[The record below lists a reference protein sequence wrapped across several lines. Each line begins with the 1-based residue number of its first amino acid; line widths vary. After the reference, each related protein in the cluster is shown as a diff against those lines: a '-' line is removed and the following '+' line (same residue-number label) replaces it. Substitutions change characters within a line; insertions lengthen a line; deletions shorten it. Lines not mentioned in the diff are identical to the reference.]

1 MLDKK
6 TRDEIYYYIR
16 KMDKLKGNT
25 SRLLNTYNLFN
36 YLILNYNNIN
46 YLEFKKTCYNR
57 MLILLD
63 DIEKIKINYFYKK
76 KIINKLLEFKIL
88 HENDILSALKYEVSC
103 S

>member
-6 TRDEIYYYIR
+6 TRDKIYYYIR

-25 SRLLNTYNLFN
+25 SRLLNTYNLYN
-36 YLILNYNNIN
+36 YLILNYDNIN

-76 KIINKLLEFKIL
+76 KNYK
-88 HENDILSALKYEVSC
+88 
-103 S
+103 

>member
-6 TRDEIYYYIR
+6 IRDEIYYYIR

-25 SRLLNTYNLFN
+25 SRLLNTYNLYN
-36 YLILNYNNIN
+36 YLILNYDNIN

-88 HENDILSALKYEVSC
+88 YENNKRLK
-103 S
+103 

>member
-6 TRDEIYYYIR
+6 TRDKIYYYIR

-25 SRLLNTYNLFN
+25 SRLLNTYNLYN
-36 YLILNYNNIN
+36 YLILNYDNIN

-76 KIINKLLEFKIL
+76 KIINKLLEFKTL
-88 HENDILSALKYEVSC
+88 YENNNRLK
-103 S
+103 

>member
-25 SRLLNTYNLFN
+25 SRLLNTYNLYN
-36 YLILNYNNIN
+36 YLILKYDNIN

-76 KIINKLLEFKIL
+76 KIINKLLEFKTL
-88 HENDILSALKYEVSC
+88 YENNKRLK
-103 S
+103 

>member
-25 SRLLNTYNLFN
+25 SRLLNTYNLYN
-36 YLILNYNNIN
+36 YLILNYDNIN

-88 HENDILSALKYEVSC
+88 YENNKRLK
-103 S
+103 

>member
-25 SRLLNTYNLFN
+25 SRLLNTYNLYN
-36 YLILNYNNIN
+36 YLILNYDNIN

-76 KIINKLLEFKIL
+76 KIINKLLEFKTL
-88 HENDILSALKYEVSC
+88 YENNNRLK
-103 S
+103 

>member
-25 SRLLNTYNLFN
+25 SRLLNTYNLYN

-76 KIINKLLEFKIL
+76 KNYK
-88 HENDILSALKYEVSC
+88 
-103 S
+103 

>member
-25 SRLLNTYNLFN
+25 SRLLNTYNLYN

-88 HENDILSALKYEVSC
+88 YENNKRLK
-103 S
+103 

>member
-6 TRDEIYYYIR
+6 IRDEIYYYIR

-88 HENDILSALKYEVSC
+88 HESNI
-103 S
+103 

>member
-6 TRDEIYYYIR
+6 TRDKIYYYII

-25 SRLLNTYNLFN
+25 SRLLNTYNLYN
-36 YLILNYNNIN
+36 YLILNYDNIN

-88 HENDILSALKYEVSC
+88 YESNI
-103 S
+103 

>member
-6 TRDEIYYYIR
+6 TRDKIYYYII

-25 SRLLNTYNLFN
+25 SRLLNTYNLYN
-36 YLILNYNNIN
+36 YLILNYDNIN

-76 KIINKLLEFKIL
+76 KIINKLLEFKTL
-88 HENDILSALKYEVSC
+88 YENNNRLK
-103 S
+103 

>member
-25 SRLLNTYNLFN
+25 SRLLNTYNLYN
-36 YLILNYNNIN
+36 YLILNYDNIN

-88 HENDILSALKYEVSC
+88 YENNKRLNKKN
-103 S
+103 